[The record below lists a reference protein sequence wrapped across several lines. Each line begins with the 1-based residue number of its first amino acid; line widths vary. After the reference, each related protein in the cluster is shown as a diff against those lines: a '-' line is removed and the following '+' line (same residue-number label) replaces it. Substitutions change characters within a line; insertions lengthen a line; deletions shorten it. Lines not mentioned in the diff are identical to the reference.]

1 MGNAI
6 TIDELR
12 KEIAKFN
19 EERDWQKYHTPKNL
33 ALSISIE
40 AAELL
45 EHFQWLNDAEVENYL
60 QDPKKVREVA
70 AEIADVILY
79 SLNLSSR
86 LNIDITKALLEKID
100 ENKRKYPVDKV
111 KGNYKIRRNQI
122 TPQLWKCAPHSR
134 IRMDTVD
141 VPNGIG
147 FGGRLIGEPCS
158 LHLLALLFSP
168 RRDGFGWLLNG

>member
-12 KEIAKFN
+12 NEIAKFN

-111 KGNYKIRRNQI
+111 KGNYKKYTEI
-122 TPQLWKCAPHSR
+122 K
-134 IRMDTVD
+134 
-141 VPNGIG
+141 
-147 FGGRLIGEPCS
+147 
-158 LHLLALLFSP
+158 
-168 RRDGFGWLLNG
+168 